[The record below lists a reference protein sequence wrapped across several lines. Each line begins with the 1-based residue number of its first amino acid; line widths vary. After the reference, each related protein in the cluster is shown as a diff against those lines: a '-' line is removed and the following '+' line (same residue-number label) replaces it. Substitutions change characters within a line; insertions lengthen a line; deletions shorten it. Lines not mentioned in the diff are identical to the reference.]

1 MTPDLNQP
9 EENVDPI
16 FSVLSIVGGVIAV
29 LLFFAGVVS
38 VAEAAAGTVA
48 RHFPPRT
55 SREQIIRERIRR
67 VGL

>member
-1 MTPDLNQP
+1 M
-9 EENVDPI
+9 DPI
-16 FSVLSIVGGVIAV
+16 FAVLVMLAGIVAV